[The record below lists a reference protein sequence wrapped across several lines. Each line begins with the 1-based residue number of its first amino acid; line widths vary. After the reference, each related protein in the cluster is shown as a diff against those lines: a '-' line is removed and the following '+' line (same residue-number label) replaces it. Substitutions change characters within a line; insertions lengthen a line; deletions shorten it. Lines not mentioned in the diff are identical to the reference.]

1 MSNSIPIFTKTDVK
15 SLARRIKD
23 QTTGVFDYSNTG
35 GFHHAVMT
43 AIGDSGTI
51 LVSEFVSHAI
61 KEVIDEDS
69 KIGLSK
75 QIDFIGYSE
84 KVIKLPDRKAVR
96 VKDASIGH
104 LRHQKEQLIK
114 NHIQQMQGF
123 ILHHDGYVAPILA
136 AMEEHGFATAGDA
149 ITFLSTGSTA

>member
-1 MSNSIPIFTKTDVK
+1 MRLTWRAAGWPKLPVTS
-15 SLARRIKD
+15 ARRGWRWKA
-23 QTTGVFDYSNTG
+23 TGL
-35 GFHHAVMT
+35 MT
-43 AIGDSGTI
+43 R
-51 LVSEFVSHAI
+51 L
-61 KEVIDEDS
+61 
-69 KIGLSK
+69 
-75 QIDFIGYSE
+75 DFIGYNE

-123 ILHHDGYVAPILA
+123 ILHHDGYVAPIIA

-149 ITFLSTGSTA
+149 IAFLAGGNHP